1 LTTPQREHHAHQAG
15 PRTQRHALVTAC
27 QPGVP
32 RRDPGHPQT
41 RVTRASRSCTGYLA
55 ASGSTPRPPRPIGAD
70 RLASTHSPSLGDG
83 SYGSG
88 RALQALTSRFDSGLL
103 HRVRGRR

>member
-1 LTTPQREHHAHQAG
+1 MGGGPQA
-15 PRTQRHALVTAC
+15 
-27 QPGVP
+27 
-32 RRDPGHPQT
+32 
-41 RVTRASRSCTGYLA
+41 TRASRSCAGYLVPC
-55 ASGSTPRPPRPIGAD
+55 GSIPRPSRLPRGGPAG
-70 RLASTHSPSLGDG
+70 ASTFALAPILAGRPFREVPGSGPRRSTLGDG

>member
-1 LTTPQREHHAHQAG
+1 MVSRGRVEAVPVIWL
-15 PRTQRHALVTAC
+15 LVVRLHDR
-27 QPGVP
+27 PG
-32 RRDPGHPQT
+32 
-41 RVTRASRSCTGYLA
+41 CL
-55 ASGSTPRPPRPIGAD
+55 GAD
-70 RLASTHSPSLGDG
+70 RLASTHSPSCPSTLGDG